1 MLPPSPKEPLMKRF
15 LVCPVLALVLLAGIC
30 GAGDSAT
37 APAAPA
43 PVAPAMSAP
52 ASAPTPT
59 AAPAPEKMAPVAP
72 VVPALVPASPVYTTV
87 TIENAAARVRISTDR
102 GSIECIELL
111 HSHPITLPEH
121 LKNPDSQEP
130 KVDGKAV
137 PLQVVF
143 PINVPNDRYLHSR
156 LNHSGTES
164 DAKFNGLVRADR
176 QPWTVAK
183 ADRTEATLTFAKA
196 DPALAYSLTYRMHAT
211 RPTVEA
217 TLTIR
222 STAAAEA
229 KPVVITPSLV
239 PFTGLHQDYGP
250 GESYYLGVVAG
261 KGGDQGSLSTN
272 ESFPGNGAQVD
283 IPNLASTDFVGL
295 KSRFFA
301 AWFTPRHLG
310 TAAAVPVTATPNAVP
325 VTSGGP
331 EVGSMPSAAPVPV
344 ANAGPIGTWTRATA
358 AAYDSKYKERQ
369 CFLQVFGEERTLKPG
384 DTLIMPWSLSVAE
397 MTSKGLAAFTPLEQK
412 IEYTDWMHRFFRI
425 LSDFITL
432 LLGWIAA
439 VVVNYGVA
447 VVVLTFLIKLAMHRL
462 TFKQYESMMK
472 MQKLAPDMKY
482 IQEQYKNDKQKA
494 AMKQMELFKK
504 HQVNP
509 LGGCLPVLIQI
520 PIFIALYQ
528 TFAHSADMRGQG
540 FLWVKDLTLPDQLV
554 FLGFHFPSWVPL
566 YADLPGSI
574 NPLPLIYI
582 AVTIW
587 MSFNQKPP
595 TGGDPM
601 QEQMAKTMRW
611 MPVLFGLFF
620 YNMPAGL
627 TLYFTVQA
635 VLSTIEIKMV
645 KKKLGMP

>member
-1 MLPPSPKEPLMKRF
+1 MDVLEGTPK
-15 LVCPVLALVLLAGIC
+15 
-30 GAGDSAT
+30 
-37 APAAPA
+37 
-43 PVAPAMSAP
+43 
-52 ASAPTPT
+52 
-59 AAPAPEKMAPVAP
+59 
-72 VVPALVPASPVYTTV
+72 TV
-87 TIENAAARVRISTDR
+87 S
-102 GSIECIELL
+102 
-111 HSHPITLPEH
+111 
-121 LKNPDSQEP
+121 
-130 KVDGKAV
+130 
-137 PLQVVF
+137 
-143 PINVPNDRYLHSR
+143 
-156 LNHSGTES
+156 
-164 DAKFNGLVRADR
+164 
-176 QPWTVAK
+176 
-183 ADRTEATLTFAKA
+183 
-196 DPALAYSLTYRMHAT
+196 
-211 RPTVEA
+211 
-217 TLTIR
+217 
-222 STAAAEA
+222 
-229 KPVVITPSLV
+229 VITP
-239 PFTGLHQDYGP
+239 
-250 GESYYLGVVAG
+250 
-261 KGGDQGSLSTN
+261 
-272 ESFPGNGAQVD
+272 GNGTGYWSSARASCDVM
-283 IPNLASTDFVGL
+283 IPVKDANGSIV
-295 KSRFFA
+295 SR
-301 AWFTPRHLG
+301 RNVYQERESIYH
-310 TAAAVPVTATPNAVP
+310 
-325 VTSGGP
+325 
-331 EVGSMPSAAPVPV
+331 
-344 ANAGPIGTWTRATA
+344 
-358 AAYDSKYKERQ
+358 ERQ
-369 CFLQVFGEERTLKPG
+369 CFLQVFGEERSLKPG
-384 DTLIMPWSLSVAE
+384 DTLTMPWAISAAE
-397 MTSKGLAAFTPLEQK
+397 MTSKDLKQFSPLEQK
-412 IEYTDWMHRFFRI
+412 IEYTDGMHRFFRV
-425 LSDFITL
+425 LSDLITWI
-432 LLGWIAA
+432 LGGIAA

-540 FLWVKDLTLPDQLV
+540 FLWVKDLTLPDQLIY
-554 FLGFHFPSWVPL
+554 LGFHFPSWVPL